1 MNSEVERHI
10 VEKYPALYRG
20 LEPRWA
26 GSPLFECEDGWREII
41 ESLSSRLEPYAVGTG
56 LSISVV
62 KQKLGELRFGLE
74 RGQGIAGT
82 EDEAL
87 IGRAM
92 REATE
97 RSRSTCESC
106 GLPGHIRSKG
116 RLRHRRALCMTCASS
131 RGYVSA

>member
-1 MNSEVERHI
+1 MNSEVERHF

-20 LEPRWA
+20 LQPRWA

-62 KQKLGELRFGLE
+62 KQKLGELRVGLE
-74 RGQGIAGT
+74 RGQGVAGT
-82 EDEAL
+82 AEESL
-87 IGRAM
+87 IERAI

-97 RSRSTCESC
+97 QSRSICESC
-106 GLPGHIRSKG
+106 GSPGQIRSKG
-116 RLRHRRALCMTCASS
+116 RLRDMRALCMTCASS